1 MGQEL
6 FQVTKRRSMNLFN
19 NFLALNLQ
27 YQSGVPTFNRLS
39 LVQYCCR
46 CPFSIFEGAIHS
58 GHPSRC
64 PYEPWHPC

>member
-27 YQSGVPTFNRLS
+27 YQSGVPASNRLS
-39 LVQYCCR
+39 LV
-46 CPFSIFEGAIHS
+46 
-58 GHPSRC
+58 
-64 PYEPWHPC
+64 